1 MANQLA
7 ESVAAAE
14 NAQGSIDVAILNAGI
29 YQPQDGSAIDPA
41 IYANHMDVNGMGV
54 VNALAAIVPRM
65 ITRGGGHIVII
76 SSVAGWRACQNRLP
90 MALPRQRW
98 ISLAESLHFD
108 LQPKGV
114 RLQVI
119 CPGFVESEATAVNDF
134 EMPGLMTADAA
145 AQAIIDAMTKNDFLV
160 HFPKSF
166 TRSMAWLRFR
176 LINGFSGL
184 SADEQDMSNGKIESK
199 LINSYVT
206 AFTSLRPETLMR
218 CWRLL
223 KLMWFSSTLLT
234 ICRVRRLL
242 ALFSNICSRP
252 RSNRNSPFPTSSIP
266 HRQIGMLPICGGG

>member
-1 MANQLA
+1 MTHYFLTGASSGIGAALATRLCENGHRVSAVARRDDRLANMATKLLGFWSAGCDVTMANQLT

-29 YQPQDGSAIDPA
+29 YQPQDGRAIDPT
-41 IYANHMDVNGMGV
+41 IYANHMDVNYMGV

-76 SSVAGWRACQNRLP
+76 SSVAGWRGLP
-90 MALPRQRW
+90 KSAAYGPTKAAL
-98 ISLAESLHFD
+98 ISLAESLYFD

-145 AQAIIDAMTKNDFLV
+145 AQAIIDAMEKNDFLV

-166 TRSMAWLRFR
+166 TRKVAWLRF
-176 LINGFSGL
+176 LPDKWFF
-184 SADEQDMSNGKIESK
+184 KIVG
-199 LINSYVT
+199 NRTGYV
-206 AFTSLRPETLMR
+206 
-218 CWRLL
+218 
-223 KLMWFSSTLLT
+223 
-234 ICRVRRLL
+234 
-242 ALFSNICSRP
+242 
-252 RSNRNSPFPTSSIP
+252 
-266 HRQIGMLPICGGG
+266 